1 MIDLVILLVTG
12 FFIYYL
18 IRHPVRSFK
27 IVLSVLGLLLLGSAV
42 WFGLFAWL
50 MNSQEIKINIGDV
63 VKYVGEFGEAKIAKI
78 TAIGSDKDS
87 YNDVTLKDGVFLTY
101 SKKLKKYVPI
111 KGKSLDSVY
120 IEIVGNGGSL
130 DFILPSEIITE

>member
-1 MIDLVILLVTG
+1 M
-12 FFIYYL
+12 
-18 IRHPVRSFK
+18 
-27 IVLSVLGLLLLGSAV
+27 
-42 WFGLFAWL
+42 
-50 MNSQEIKINIGDV
+50 NIGDV

-101 SKKLKKYVPI
+101 SKKLRKYVPI
-111 KGKSLDSVY
+111 KDKSLDSVY
-120 IEIVGNGGSL
+120 IEIVRDGGSF

>member
-1 MIDLVILLVTG
+1 M
-12 FFIYYL
+12 
-18 IRHPVRSFK
+18 
-27 IVLSVLGLLLLGSAV
+27 
-42 WFGLFAWL
+42 
-50 MNSQEIKINIGDV
+50 NIGDV

-120 IEIVGNGGSL
+120 IEVAGNGGAL
-130 DFILPSEIITE
+130 DFILPSEILVD